1 MSGFTCRLKIATDY
15 TPAEIFALLRENLP
29 FVTGVSDDDPRFP
42 RTLFTTMDALQIDVT
57 ATRLPH
63 YTEEDFG
70 FRPTVTVSF
79 ELGRNLLGERE
90 TEGEGNVARGVD
102 WIVNHL
108 NGDMVYMVNG
118 DSPGLLR
125 RGNQIWLDRKDSYW
139 REEDLQKLTFP
150 YEWKKLS

>member
-1 MSGFTCRLKIATDY
+1 MSGFTCTLKIATDY

-29 FVTGVSDDDPRFP
+29 FVTGVRDDDPRFS
-42 RTLFTTMDALQIDVT
+42 RLLFTTMDALQIGVT
-57 ATRLPH
+57 ATHLPH

-79 ELGRNLLGERE
+79 ELDKNLDEVRYE
-90 TEGEGNVARGVD
+90 EGKGNAMRGVD
-102 WIVNHL
+102 WIVNHVE
-108 NGDMVYMVNG
+108 GDMVYMVNG

-125 RGNQIWLDRKDSYW
+125 RGDRIWLDRKDSYW
-139 REEDLQKLTFP
+139 RPVDLQKLTFP